1 MDKRLHLEISELHE
15 MSESKDINVFW
26 VEGVKQ
32 LSNVL
37 TKKRASA
44 FPLMTVLKNGQ
55 IVH

>member
-15 MSESKDINVFW
+15 MSESKDIN